1 VLMVTFVFAML
12 LAGTRAA
19 LPWPYFVGL
28 AAAAGLFAWQQW
40 IMRDRARDACLAA
53 FRNNNWV
60 GFVLWAGLLLAL
72 AIR

>member
-1 VLMVTFVFAML
+1 MVTFVFAML

-19 LPWPYFVGL
+19 LPWPYFAGL
-28 AAAAGLFAWQQW
+28 AAASCLFAWQQW
-40 IMRDRARDACLAA
+40 TMRDRARDRCLAA

-72 AIR
+72 AIG